1 MNKLKSMGSSYRIL
15 IVDDNESIHEDIEV
29 ILTNRQNK
37 QDTGLADLEDMLFGK
52 NEDSVTES
60 ALSDQVVYRIDHA
73 YQGEESVKMV
83 QEAEESGDPYALIFM
98 DVRMPPGMDGI
109 EAIRVIWDKYPYIE
123 MVICTAYSDYT
134 WDKIVKSL
142 GITDKLLFMKKP
154 FDATALKQM
163 ALSLTTKWDLRQQS
177 IDYTEKLEK
186 EVEERTKELTQLV
199 REFRLMKEKAEMA
212 TEAKSAFLAN
222 MSHEIRT
229 PMGGVIGMSELLMD
243 TDLTAEQRELSEMVQ
258 KSANSLLKLIDDI
271 LDYSKMEA
279 GKLDLENIPF
289 KVSALMDEVFKVIKI
304 SSHKK
309 NLEINL
315 KIDPNI
321 PDELIGDPTRIRQI
335 LLNYGSNAIKFTES
349 GKVEFHVE
357 CLERD
362 DESCLIR
369 FSVKD
374 TGRGIAKEN
383 QSGIFESFIQE
394 DSSTTRQ
401 YGGTG
406 LGLAICSQ
414 LAELM
419 NGEVGL
425 ESEPGEGALFWFTV
439 NLNISGISESEKRT
453 DNSPKQISDKNMK
466 EGLNVL
472 LAEDDK
478 INQILALKIL
488 EKEGF
493 SVTVANNGKEAV
505 QSVQESDFDLIL
517 MDVQMPEMDGYT
529 ATKEIRKLE
538 GDGSITQRIP
548 IIAMTAHASIQD
560 REKSIT
566 AGMDDF
572 MSKPINRD
580 SLVRLIQDLR
590 PGLKEGKDK

>member
-1 MNKLKSMGSSYRIL
+1 MKEWNGMGSSYRIL
-15 IVDDNESIHEDIEV
+15 IVDDNESIHDDIEV
-29 ILTNRQNK
+29 ILTSRQNK
-37 QDTGLADLEDMLFGK
+37 QDSSLADLEDKLFSK
-52 NEDSVTES
+52 NEDKGSEAS
-60 ALSDQVVYRIDHA
+60 ISDQVVYRIDHA
-73 YQGEESVKMV
+73 YQGEESIKMV
-83 QEAEESGDPYALIFM
+83 HKAEEEGDPYALIFM

-109 EAIRVIWDKYPYIE
+109 EAIRIIWEKYPYIE

-163 ALSLTTKWDLRQQS
+163 ALSLTTKWELRQQT
-177 IDYTEKLEK
+177 IDYTEKLEQ
-186 EVEERTKELTQLV
+186 EVEERTKELNQLV

-229 PMGGVIGMSELLMD
+229 PMSGVIGMSELLLD
-243 TDLTAEQRELSEMVQ
+243 TDLNTEQRELSEMVQ

-289 KVSALMDEVFKVIKI
+289 KVRALMDEVYKVIKI

-309 NLEINL
+309 NLEVNL
-315 KIDPNI
+315 DVEPNI

-335 LLNYGSNAIKFTES
+335 LLNYGSNAIKFTDS
-349 GKVEFHVE
+349 GTVSFHVD
-357 CLERD
+357 CLERTD
-362 DESCLIR
+362 TSCLIR

-394 DSSTTRQ
+394 DSSTTRK

-425 ESEPGEGALFWFTV
+425 ESEPGEGAHFWFTV
-439 NLNISGISESEKRT
+439 TLNISGISESEKIT
-453 DNSPKQISDKNMK
+453 DNSPKQISDKNMN

-538 GDGSITQRIP
+538 DDGKITQRIP

-560 REKSIT
+560 REKSIS

-572 MSKPINRD
+572 MSKPINRE
-580 SLVRLIQDLR
+580 SLVRLIQELR
-590 PGLKEGKDK
+590 QKQNENKT

>member
-1 MNKLKSMGSSYRIL
+1 MERSYRIL
-15 IVDDNESIHEDIEV
+15 IVDDNESIHEDIEA
-29 ILTNRQNK
+29 ILTNRQK
-37 QDTGLADLEDMLFGK
+37 KLDLDLSALENELFGD
-52 NEDSVTES
+52 NENSDSEP
-60 ALSDQVVYRIDHA
+60 ALSNQVNYRIDHA
-73 YQGEESVKMV
+73 YQGDESVKMV
-83 QEAEESGDPYALIFM
+83 HKAEDEGDPYSLIFM

-109 EAIRVIWDKYPYIE
+109 EAIKVIWDKYPYIE

-134 WDKIVKSL
+134 WDKIVKRL

-163 ALSLTTKWDLRQQS
+163 ALSLTTKWELRQQS

-186 EVEERTKELTQLV
+186 EVEERTKELKQLV

-279 GKLDLENIPF
+279 GKLDLEYIPF
-289 KVSALMDEVFKVIKI
+289 KVSALMEEVFKVIKI
-304 SSHKK
+304 SSHNK
-309 NLEINL
+309 NLEVNL
-315 KIDPNI
+315 NIEPNV
-321 PDELIGDPTRIRQI
+321 PGELIGDPTRIRQI
-335 LLNYGSNAIKFTES
+335 LLNYGSNAIKFTDS

-357 CLERD
+357 CLESTN
-362 DESCLIR
+362 EACLIR

-383 QSGIFESFIQE
+383 QTGIFESFIQE
-394 DSSTTRQ
+394 DSSTTRK

-425 ESEPGEGALFWFTV
+425 ESEPDEGALFWFTV
-439 NLNISGISESEKRT
+439 SLNKIGISEPEKRT
-453 DNSPKQISDKNMK
+453 DNFPKQISDKKMN
-466 EGLNVL
+466 EGLTVL

-478 INQILALKIL
+478 INQILAMKIL

-493 SVTVANNGKEAV
+493 IVTVANNGKEAV
-505 QSVQESDFDLIL
+505 QSVQEMNYDLIL

-529 ATKEIRKLE
+529 ATQEIRKLE
-538 GDGSITQRIP
+538 DEGAVKQRTP
-548 IIAMTAHASIQD
+548 IIAMTAHASLQD
-560 REKSIT
+560 REKSMT
-566 AGMDDF
+566 VGMDDF

-580 SLVRLIQDLR
+580 SLVRLIQELR
-590 PGLKEGKDK
+590 HKQKKNET